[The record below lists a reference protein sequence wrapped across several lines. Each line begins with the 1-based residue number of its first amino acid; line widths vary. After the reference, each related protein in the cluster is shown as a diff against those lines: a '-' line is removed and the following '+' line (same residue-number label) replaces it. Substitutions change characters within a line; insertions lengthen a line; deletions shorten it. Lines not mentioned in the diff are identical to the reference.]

1 MTVPVPQTVDVLGL
15 VAADLA
21 LHDARLGALDPFR
34 LARGEAPALVEA
46 VGSHEAAQ
54 RGIGR
59 HGLEAGLRD
68 EIVVVEL
75 DAPALVGS
83 VLGKDGA
90 PNRLADGMLLTGIGA
105 QLAA

>member
-1 MTVPVPQTVDVLGL
+1 MPQTVDVLGF

-34 LARGEAPALVEA
+34 LARGEAAAFVEA

-68 EIVVVEL
+68 EVVVVEL
-75 DAPALVGS
+75 DAPAPLWAAYWARTARRTAS
-83 VLGKDGA
+83 
-90 PNRLADGMLLTGIGA
+90 LTA
-105 QLAA
+105 CC